1 MSSGLLRFEWWES
14 LARAAGRAGRWTV
27 ETAHRRSIRSPT
39 RTDGPLSLSVG
50 IAAVGE
56 LSLVVRACRIS
67 QRLPVHKR
75 MEDPGLEVSR
85 RLENRHGWESGS
97 SRNKRM
103 SCS

>member
-67 QRLPVHKR
+67 QGYRFTKGWR
-75 MEDPGLEVSR
+75 TQDWRSPG
-85 RLENRHGWESGS
+85 GWRTGMVGS
-97 SRNKRM
+97 QVVAEIKE
-103 SCS
+103 